1 MRSFRVL
8 FVLAFCVP
16 ICSQQVERD
25 MVVLEIGT
33 GTWCQFCPGAAMGAD
48 DLIENGHDVA
58 VIEYHNGD
66 DYTNDYS
73 DSRIDYYGITGFPTA
88 IFDGVE
94 SYVGGSQSNSMY
106 SAYLPIYELRKSIPS
121 SFVITLNI
129 DDTGQGFF
137 AAITVEKVAETS
149 SENIVLHFV
158 ATESEIPENW
168 QGQTELNFVERLMSP
183 DENGA
188 PLDFT
193 DSNTQNV
200 LLSFVLE
207 DTWVWQ
213 HIEFVAFIQDLDTKE
228 ILQGTKLAFLAAF
241 EEGPTADFTGEP
253 VIGDYPLTVTFS
265 DMSSE
270 GSSQIVEYDWSFGDG
285 GESTEQNPTYV
296 YEEGGMYTV
305 SLTVTDEYGLSS
317 TETKEDF
324 IHATGLVSDFS
335 GTPVFGNPPL
345 EVSFTDESIPE
356 DYEVTGFH
364 WDFGDGDESI
374 EQNPVHIYED
384 EGVYTVS
391 LAVTDASGASAIKT
405 KANYITATYLPFSE
419 NILYISTTGSDEE
432 GDGSIANPFATIQY
446 GILVSADGDTILV
459 HPGTYVENI
468 SLSSISITIGSI
480 YLVTGD
486 TGYISQ
492 TVIDGNQSG
501 TVVTFNSGGAQWFPH
516 IVGFTI
522 QGGYATASG
531 GGVYIGDS
539 AEPTIDHCV
548 IQNNVSEVRGGGF
561 YCSSDSAAVL
571 THSII
576 SGNSAAIGGGL
587 CTYGKINIFDCLI
600 VDNSSFG
607 IVASN
612 YGDVHVVNSTIAY
625 NSETGII
632 ASASFESMIIE
643 NTIVFYDNQALNMDP
658 DDHRVQV
665 SYSCIEGGWQGEGN
679 ISSAPDFVDPQER
692 DLHLVF
698 DSPCVDTGDNSAV
711 VSETDLDGFQRIWD
725 GNGDGDAIVDM
736 GVFES
741 DYTSAISIEIF
752 HQVDWNLVGLP
763 LEVEDA
769 SYGFLFPESIEGTLY
784 SFDDGYISGSDLAP
798 GEGYWLRFANAGST
812 AIDGTPI
819 NELTLSLN
827 EDWNLVSGLSGDV
840 SIYSVSDPD
849 SVLVPGTLYG
859 FNEGYVE
866 TDIIVPGYGYWLR
879 AFQAGDI
886 TLTSGA
892 LAKTAPRDFSRKAKA
907 NSFTVNSTDLYFG
920 IELSAREKL
929 SYSLPPKPPSGAFDI
944 RFSDDAKLC
953 SSDECVIEVM
963 SDGNPLTF
971 DCNIK
976 DGEVWELVPV
986 ISNETKWSA
995 AIPMNGK
1002 KKITLDSD
1010 IEKLILRKSQSTTI
1024 PQKFVLHSAYP
1035 NPFNPITSLRYDL
1048 PEQAQVTLT
1057 IYDLMGRVVTQ
1068 LVNTIQEGGYKSVQW
1083 NATDMHG
1090 RVVSAGVYLYQIR
1103 AGEFVQT
1110 RKMVLLK

>member
-1 MRSFRVL
+1 
-8 FVLAFCVP
+8 
-16 ICSQQVERD
+16 
-25 MVVLEIGT
+25 
-33 GTWCQFCPGAAMGAD
+33 
-48 DLIENGHDVA
+48 
-58 VIEYHNGD
+58 
-66 DYTNDYS
+66 
-73 DSRIDYYGITGFPTA
+73 
-88 IFDGVE
+88 
-94 SYVGGSQSNSMY
+94 
-106 SAYLPIYELRKSIPS
+106 
-121 SFVITLNI
+121 
-129 DDTGQGFF
+129 
-137 AAITVEKVAETS
+137 
-149 SENIVLHFV
+149 
-158 ATESEIPENW
+158 
-168 QGQTELNFVERLMSP
+168 
-183 DENGA
+183 
-188 PLDFT
+188 
-193 DSNTQNV
+193 
-200 LLSFVLE
+200 
-207 DTWVWQ
+207 
-213 HIEFVAFIQDLDTKE
+213 
-228 ILQGTKLAFLAAF
+228 
-241 EEGPTADFTGEP
+241 
-253 VIGDYPLTVTFS
+253 
-265 DMSSE
+265 
-270 GSSQIVEYDWSFGDG
+270 
-285 GESTEQNPTYV
+285 
-296 YEEGGMYTV
+296 
-305 SLTVTDEYGLSS
+305 
-317 TETKEDF
+317 
-324 IHATGLVSDFS
+324 
-335 GTPVFGNPPL
+335 
-345 EVSFTDESIPE
+345 
-356 DYEVTGFH
+356 
-364 WDFGDGDESI
+364 
-374 EQNPVHIYED
+374 
-384 EGVYTVS
+384 
-391 LAVTDASGASAIKT
+391 
-405 KANYITATYLPFSE
+405 
-419 NILYISTTGSDEE
+419 
-432 GDGSIANPFATIQY
+432 
-446 GILVSADGDTILV
+446 
-459 HPGTYVENI
+459 
-468 SLSSISITIGSI
+468 
-480 YLVTGD
+480 
-486 TGYISQ
+486 
-492 TVIDGNQSG
+492 
-501 TVVTFNSGGAQWFPH
+501 
-516 IVGFTI
+516 
-522 QGGYATASG
+522 
-531 GGVYIGDS
+531 
-539 AEPTIDHCV
+539 
-548 IQNNVSEVRGGGF
+548 
-561 YCSSDSAAVL
+561 
-571 THSII
+571 
-576 SGNSAAIGGGL
+576 
-587 CTYGKINIFDCLI
+587 
-600 VDNSSFG
+600 
-607 IVASN
+607 
-612 YGDVHVVNSTIAY
+612 
-625 NSETGII
+625 
-632 ASASFESMIIE
+632 
-643 NTIVFYDNQALNMDP
+643 
-658 DDHRVQV
+658 
-665 SYSCIEGGWQGEGN
+665 
-679 ISSAPDFVDPQER
+679 
-692 DLHLVF
+692 
-698 DSPCVDTGDNSAV
+698 
-711 VSETDLDGFQRIWD
+711 
-725 GNGDGDAIVDM
+725 
-736 GVFES
+736 
-741 DYTSAISIEIF
+741 
-752 HQVDWNLVGLP
+752 VDWNLVGLP